1 MVHEHNWDDEIE
13 AEKEKSM
20 EEIAFLLQYE
30 LMSLWWV
37 EFVRWQWL
45 RDIVSEWIQRKVMR
59 KWRRYK
65 LIKMIGN
72 VETQTKG
79 AKDYR
84 SN

>member
-1 MVHEHNWDDEIE
+1 MVHEPSFEEEIE

-20 EEIAFLLQYE
+20 EEITFLLQYE

-37 EFVRWQWL
+37 EFVKWQWL
-45 RDIVSEWIQRKVMR
+45 RDIVSEWIQKKVMR

-72 VETQTKG
+72 VETQTK
-79 AKDYR
+79 R
-84 SN
+84 SKNS